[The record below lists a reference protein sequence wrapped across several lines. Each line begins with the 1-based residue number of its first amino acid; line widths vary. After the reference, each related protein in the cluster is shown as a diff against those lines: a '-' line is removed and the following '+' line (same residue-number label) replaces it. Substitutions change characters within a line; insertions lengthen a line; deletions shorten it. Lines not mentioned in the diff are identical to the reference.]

1 MGSHHGT
8 VDTAPYDKD
17 LLCRNC
23 IRYLTIFEIVDSHAV
38 QIHSSNTVIV
48 RFIAT
53 VLTSKQ
59 MYLLVAVRLF
69 NVSTYRTALTRI
81 TRVNLNNSRLIL
93 FSLVDEFLFKVIE
106 RP

>member
-1 MGSHHGT
+1 M
-8 VDTAPYDKD
+8 
-17 LLCRNC
+17 
-23 IRYLTIFEIVDSHAV
+23 TIFEIVDSHAV

-93 FSLVDEFLFKVIE
+93 FSLVDKFLFKVIE
-106 RP
+106 RL